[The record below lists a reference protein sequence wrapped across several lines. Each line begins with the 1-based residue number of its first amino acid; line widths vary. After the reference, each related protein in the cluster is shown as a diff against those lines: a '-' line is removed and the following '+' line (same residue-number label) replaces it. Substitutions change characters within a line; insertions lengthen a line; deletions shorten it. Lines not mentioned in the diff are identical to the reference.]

1 MTATTARALPT
12 GTQTRTSP
20 TLHVARRQGVA
31 ALRLAA
37 WFWPIALLALA
48 AATVAVW
55 VAAGRVDVSI
65 AVHGRQA
72 LVWFLFSQAIQVAAS
87 YPRVHVA
94 AGMTRRSLVRGTLL
108 ASGATGL
115 AYALVLIGLVLVE
128 RWLHALAGWGSALR
142 EVQLAG
148 ERAPLWALPIDT
160 VVLTLLAITT
170 GLLVGITYQRWGAR
184 ATLALPLTVGPL
196 LALLYLG
203 IAPTGD
209 VPGLGDVAPRALVG
223 LAGGV
228 GALGVLV
235 VAAAFAVIARRLPL
249 SAQA

>member
-1 MTATTARALPT
+1 MTATTAPALVTRA
-12 GTQTRTSP
+12 QFRTSP

-48 AATVAVW
+48 AAPVAVW
-55 VAAGRVDVSI
+55 LAEGRVDVSI

-115 AYALVLIGLVLVE
+115 AYALVLSGVVLVE
-128 RWLHALAGWGSALR
+128 RWLHGLAGWGSALR

-148 ERAPLWALPIDT
+148 EHAPLWALPIDT

-170 GLLVGITYQRWGAR
+170 GLLVGITYQRWGAW
-184 ATLALPLTVGPL
+184 ATLTLPLTVGPL

-235 VAAAFAVIARRLPL
+235 VAAAFAVLARRLPL
-249 SAQA
+249 SAPA

>member
-1 MTATTARALPT
+1 MTATTAPALTTRTRA
-12 GTQTRTSP
+12 RTSP
-20 TLHVARRQGVA
+20 ALHVARRQGVA

-48 AATVAVW
+48 AATATAW
-55 VAAGRVDVSI
+55 VVAGRVDVSI

-72 LVWFLFSQAIQVAAS
+72 LVWFLFSQAIQVAAT

-108 ASGATGL
+108 ASGATGV
-115 AYALVLIGLVLVE
+115 AYALVLTGVVLLE
-128 RWLHALAGWGSALR
+128 RWLHGLAGWGSVLR
-142 EVQLAG
+142 EIQLAG
-148 ERAPLWALPIDT
+148 ADAPPWALPVDT

-170 GLLVGITYQRWGAR
+170 GLLVGITYQRWGAW
-184 ATLALPLTVGPL
+184 ATLTLPLTVGPL

-209 VPGLGDVAPRALVG
+209 VPGLGQIAPRALVG
-223 LAGGV
+223 LVGV
-228 GALGVLV
+228 VGVVVVLA